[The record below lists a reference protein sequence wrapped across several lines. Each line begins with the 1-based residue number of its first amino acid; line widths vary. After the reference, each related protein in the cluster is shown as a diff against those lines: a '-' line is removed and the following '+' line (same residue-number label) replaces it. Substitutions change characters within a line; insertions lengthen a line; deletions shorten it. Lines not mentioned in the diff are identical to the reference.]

1 MNELNYT
8 VDGVRYYYQL
18 DTSKWYTLDND
29 NRVKYVN
36 TGYDNQCDIM
46 SYVYDTMT
54 VLSILVTLCH
64 LTNKTTLIT
73 TRYLIRKLNDN
84 ISVKS

>member
-1 MNELNYT
+1 MNDLNYT

-36 TGYDNQCDIM
+36 TGYDNKYDIM
-46 SYVYDTMT
+46 SHYDI
-54 VLSILVTLCH
+54 LSYIYDNLSSNKQ
-64 LTNKTTLIT
+64 TNTY
-73 TRYLIRKLNDN
+73 RE
-84 ISVKS
+84 

>member
-8 VDGVRYYYQL
+8 IDGVRYYYQL

-36 TGYDNQCDIM
+36 TGYDNQYDIM

-54 VLSILVTLCH
+54 HYDTLSY
-64 LTNKTTLIT
+64 N
-73 TRYLIRKLNDN
+73 YDN
-84 ISVKS
+84 LSHTKQISTY